1 MSPPESLTSSWNG
14 PEAPGAFSHHGPS
27 VVPREAPHQDGVPDQ
42 ASQRVMQHG
51 RRQGRSLGS
60 NSPSPAQSQEMP
72 QPRIPDAGDG
82 KNSRPDS
89 AAYKAKVLANGSYI
103 LFNHV
108 FLSSAVPPLLHTPF
122 PITQVQLR
130 NNSWKGFACSIRC
143 HQFALHP
150 SSNLSCQNVMQPW
163 SVSLSTVP
171 MKRGCINADQM
182 QKSMMQQSMM
192 QKSMMQKF
200 VWLQVG
206 GVLAE
211 LQAEQARLRQLC
223 SEQAAAMHS
232 LQRQAQQAAK

>member
-1 MSPPESLTSSWNG
+1 MVCLCILTLSFPCATATGAVRVSPPESLTSSWNG

-27 VVPREAPHQDGVPDQ
+27 VVPREASHQDGVPDQ

-122 PITQVQLR
+122 PITQVQLG
-130 NNSWKGFACSIRC
+130 NNSWKGFACAISLRC
-143 HQFALHP
+143 IP
-150 SSNLSCQNVMQPW
+150 
-163 SVSLSTVP
+163 
-171 MKRGCINADQM
+171 
-182 QKSMMQQSMM
+182 
-192 QKSMMQKF
+192 
-200 VWLQVG
+200 
-206 GVLAE
+206 
-211 LQAEQARLRQLC
+211 
-223 SEQAAAMHS
+223 AAICP
-232 LQRQAQQAAK
+232 AKT